1 MSMLITGSL
10 FFFSRYVFPL
20 TPDRHFQINFLI
32 ITAQTRNVYR
42 VKPLVC
48 VTSDMK
54 RTFLQKNCMD
64 SVRKAGTAKEHILH
78 FIQIL

>member
-10 FFFSRYVFPL
+10 FFFSFYVFPL
-20 TPDRHFQINFLI
+20 TTDRHFQLNFLI
-32 ITAQTRNVYR
+32 VTAQTRNVYK
-42 VKPLVC
+42 VKTPVY

-64 SVRKAGTAKEHILH
+64 SVRKAGTAKVYILH